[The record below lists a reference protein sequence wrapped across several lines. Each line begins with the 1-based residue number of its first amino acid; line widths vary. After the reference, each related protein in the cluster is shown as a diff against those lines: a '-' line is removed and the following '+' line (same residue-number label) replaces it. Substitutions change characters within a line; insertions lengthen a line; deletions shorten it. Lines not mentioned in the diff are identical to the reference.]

1 MPTSPTTPSSPMRGS
16 YVLHHIDSCH
26 QHEHDDGDDGG
37 DVTPRHSSE
46 RTLGGEQE
54 HEDMPPPIPGD
65 VEKGGMARKQQSR
78 AEDRDRYVP
87 PGERHWP
94 DNIVSWDSPTDRA
107 NPMNWSFRRKY
118 LIVVLLGMLT
128 MCSTFASAIFSSA
141 IEETSQIYG
150 VSTEVMTLGTSLFIA
165 GYIPGPIVF
174 APISEMYGR
183 RMVLLPMFIFLCFSA
198 ATATADRLESIMIT
212 RFFAG
217 VMASAPV
224 TTLFNQR
231 ERGSAVVL
239 YSLAVVAGPTLS
251 PVIGAAVSQS
261 YLGWRWTEYLV
272 TILTGTVLVLG
283 IIFVPETFGPV
294 LLTKKA
300 QKLRRETG
308 RWELHSRHEMN
319 NFTLDSFI
327 HKNLTLPIRMVVLEP
342 MVLCITL
349 YNATAYGVLY
359 LLFGAVPII
368 FQDNKGWNALQA
380 ALPFLGVLVG
390 TLSAAGLNLMY
401 SIFFFAPYV
410 DSHNGVAKPEMR
422 LPPMMLGGILFPAG
436 FFLLGWAPTA
446 GQIFGL
452 VFIGASFLLIF
463 QSGINF
469 LIDTYAAGGVSAS
482 AVAANTFM
490 RSIFAAALPLVAQPL
505 FNNLGYD
512 WACTLLGCLAATLG
526 CVPFLFFVFGEK
538 LRGMSRLTKSP
549 AQRAGKQQ

>member
-107 NPMNWSFRRKY
+107 NPMNCVFN
-118 LIVVLLGMLT
+118 
-128 MCSTFASAIFSSA
+128 
-141 IEETSQIYG
+141 IYG

-174 APISEMYGR
+174 APISEMKCCCAVRPGCRGR
-183 RMVLLPMFIFLCFSA
+183 
-198 ATATADRLESIMIT
+198 
-212 RFFAG
+212 
-217 VMASAPV
+217 
-224 TTLFNQR
+224 
-231 ERGSAVVL
+231 
-239 YSLAVVAGPTLS
+239 PTLS

-349 YNATAYGVLY
+349 YNATAYGVL
-359 LLFGAVPII
+359 
-368 FQDNKGWNALQA
+368 
-380 ALPFLGVLVG
+380 
-390 TLSAAGLNLMY
+390 
-401 SIFFFAPYV
+401 
-410 DSHNGVAKPEMR
+410 

-436 FFLLGWAPTA
+436 FF
-446 GQIFGL
+446 
-452 VFIGASFLLIF
+452 S
-463 QSGINF
+463 
-469 LIDTYAAGGVSAS
+469 
-482 AVAANTFM
+482 NTFM